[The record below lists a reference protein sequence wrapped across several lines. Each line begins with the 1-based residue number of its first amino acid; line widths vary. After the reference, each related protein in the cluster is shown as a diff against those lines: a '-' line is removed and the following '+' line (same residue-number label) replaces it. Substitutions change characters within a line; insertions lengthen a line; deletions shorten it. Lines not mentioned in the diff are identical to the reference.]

1 MNRKRIFINFSN
13 HPSAQW
19 SEAQLAA
26 SQAYGEAIDLPF
38 PQVNPNMSEKELQA
52 LSSKYV
58 EMILAMADGNQVTV
72 HIMGEMTF
80 TFLVVT
86 RLKELG
92 IQCVSSTTER
102 NTFMTD
108 DGKKVSEFKFVRFRE
123 Y

>member
-1 MNRKRIFINFSN
+1 MLVNFSN

-19 SEAQLAA
+19 SEAQLSAA
-26 SQAYGEAIDLPF
+26 QAYGEVIDLPF
-38 PQVNPNMSEKELQA
+38 PQINPSMSEKELQT
-52 LSSKYV
+52 LSSHYV
-58 EMILAMADGNQVTV
+58 DKILTMAEDHQVTV

-108 DGKKVSEFKFVRFRE
+108 DGKKVSEFKFVRFRA